1 MSERKFRFGAVT
13 GFGRS
18 GQEWAA
24 TARHIEQLGFSTLLC
39 PDGTGTFAPF
49 QALSAAAAVTSGLR
63 LGSYVL
69 ASPLRTPG
77 EVAWESASLDV
88 LSGGRFELGLGA
100 GRPGAERDAAR
111 LGMPFGVPAERVRRI
126 EQTLQAVR
134 ARYARSDD
142 ASQYDAVRG
151 VQQPR
156 PTVLI
161 AGSGSRML
169 HLAAHEADILALS
182 LPPRSTEDDL
192 EAKTNQVRAIAGDRF
207 DRLELNLNVA
217 VVGEDVP
224 PEAAAW
230 LGADPQEL
238 ISNGSITV
246 LVGSARQMADTLLR
260 RRDRAAVSYVS
271 VNAQFADR
279 FAPVIEL
286 LADA

>member
-1 MSERKFRFGAVT
+1 MPRFTPASLRVRAGDADERAQVPVRRGYRLRAQRAGV
-13 GFGRS
+13 GGDR
-18 GQEWAA
+18 AA
-24 TARHIEQLGFSTLLC
+24 HRTAGFSTLLC

-88 LSGGRFELGLGA
+88 LSGCRFELGLGA

-142 ASQYDAVRG
+142 ASQYNAVRG

-217 VVGEDVP
+217 VVARMSRRGRRMARSRSPRANQQRLDNRARRLRP
-224 PEAAAW
+224 ADGRHAAAPTRSHRRVLR
-230 LGADPQEL
+230 LG
-238 ISNGSITV
+238 
-246 LVGSARQMADTLLR
+246 
-260 RRDRAAVSYVS
+260 
-271 VNAQFADR
+271 
-279 FAPVIEL
+279 
-286 LADA
+286 